1 MSVAP
6 NLKLSPPP
14 ETVAGTQID
23 DRAVRRRDAAHRLQV
38 GFVGAGFISQWH
50 ARAVKPIADVDLV
63 AVCDQ
68 RRDLAKQFADRHQC
82 EDFGDIASM
91 LAASDIDVAHI
102 LVPPQHHVRVAE
114 ELMRNGIDVL
124 VEKPV
129 ATTPEDAARL
139 HGVASE
145 TGRTVAVGHN
155 FLYLDPYLKLR
166 EDVQSG
172 ILGRIDQITIHW
184 NRELEQI
191 LHGPHGSWMFET
203 RANGFLEVAPHS
215 LSQMVDLMGGAPDQF
230 HVRADRL
237 HAIDSKRS
245 CYRRWVADAFYGST
259 LVRMVWSLIPGYSD
273 HRVEV
278 QGSLGSATADCEQW
292 TYQRNLHS
300 PYQADFNRFHITRNA
315 GKSLVRQAWGN
326 LFRYVSEKL
335 HLSSQGHLY
344 AKSLRGTAEEF
355 YSEVRGQVS
364 NSPISLDRARA
375 VIDISFAMAD
385 EVNGADRCD
394 AGSPNAAAES
404 HSTLR

>member
-1 MSVAP
+1 MSVAS
-6 NLKLSPPP
+6 NLELSPPAATSARP
-14 ETVAGTQID
+14 QTD
-23 DRAVRRRDAAHRLQV
+23 DRAKRRRDPGHRLRV

-50 ARAVKPIADVDLV
+50 ARAVQPIADVDLV
-63 AVCDQ
+63 AVCDL
-68 RRDLAKQFADRHQC
+68 RRELAKQFADRYKC
-82 EDFGDIASM
+82 DDFGDITSM
-91 LAASDIDVAHI
+91 LATSDIDAAHI

-114 ELMRNGIDVL
+114 ELMRNGIDVF

-139 HGVASE
+139 HRVANE

-166 EDVQSG
+166 EDLRSG
-172 ILGRIDQITIHW
+172 ALGRIDQITIHW

-191 LHGPHGSWMFET
+191 LHGPHGGWMFET
-203 RANGFLEVAPHS
+203 PANGFLEVAPHS
-215 LSQMVDLMGGAPDQF
+215 ISQMVDLMGGAPDQF

-237 HAIDSKRS
+237 HAIDSKHA
-245 CYRRWVADAFYGST
+245 CHRRWVADAVYGST

-315 GKSLVRQAWGN
+315 GKSLVRQAYGN
-326 LFRYVSEKL
+326 LFRYMTEKL

-344 AKSLRGTAEEF
+344 AKSLRGAAEDF
-355 YSEVRGQVS
+355 YSEIRGQIPD
-364 NSPISLDRARA
+364 SPISLQRSRA
-375 VIDISFAMAD
+375 VIDLSFAM
-385 EVNGADRCD
+385 
-394 AGSPNAAAES
+394 
-404 HSTLR
+404 STLR